1 MAIGND
7 HRVIAFE
14 GFLKIDDT
22 LTIRRPRRRIGSLGK
37 ERTWCAA
44 SHRQEQKWFSVG
56 RVEPNLGPIAREPEF
71 ADDDAAA
78 DERRHT
84 ARQVGELASAYLTQP
99 DIELAVVIREK
110 GDELSRVPR
119 CSGGA

>member
-22 LTIRRPRRRIGSLGK
+22 LTIRRPRRRRSLGK

-44 SHRQEQKWFSVG
+44 SHRQEQKWFSIG

-84 ARQVGELASAYLTQP
+84 ARQVGELAGADLTQP
-99 DIELAVVIREK
+99 DIELAVVIRER
-110 GDELSRVPR
+110 GDEFAI
-119 CSGGA
+119 G